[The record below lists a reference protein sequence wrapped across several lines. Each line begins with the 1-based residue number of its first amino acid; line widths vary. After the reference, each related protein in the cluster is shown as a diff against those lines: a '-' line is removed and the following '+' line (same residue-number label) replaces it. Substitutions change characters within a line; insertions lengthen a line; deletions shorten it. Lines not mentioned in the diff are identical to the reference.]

1 MRYLMLVSATKE
13 YEAGQ
18 QPDAKLVAAM
28 GNLIGDLVKSG
39 KLIDTAGLL
48 PSSQG
53 TRIRVANGKVSVTD
67 GPFAETKELIGGYAM
82 FNLSSSEEALK
93 LGRDFMQLHV
103 DCLGSSYEGQLEIR
117 PIADPPP
124 NFKGCFQEENNHAN

>member
-48 PSSQG
+48 PSSHA

-67 GPFAETKELIGGYAM
+67 GPFAETKELVGGYAM
-82 FNLSSSEEALK
+82 FNLSSNEEALQ

-117 PIADPPP
+117 PIADQPA
-124 NFKGCFQEENNHAN
+124 NFKGCSQKEDNHAN

>member
-1 MRYLMLVSATKE
+1 MPILWLVSAPKDTK
-13 YEAGQ
+13 AGKS
-18 QPDAKLVAAM
+18 PMPSLVAAM

-82 FNLSSSEEALK
+82 FNLSSSEEARK
-93 LGRDFMQLHV
+93 LDRDFMQLT
-103 DCLGSSYEGQLEIR
+103 
-117 PIADPPP
+117 
-124 NFKGCFQEENNHAN
+124 